1 MPTVAD
7 LLLAADMAWPLDDY
21 TRLPKGVRVVL
32 GYVGGETPHVWTA
45 GEIAKAEAAIGM
57 WWPIWT
63 APNPN
68 ARLDATQGRHDGLQM
83 VAALRSLEA
92 NTNVPVFYDVE
103 QSTYAASPSGARS
116 AWQAW
121 QQVMRAAGHPHAYPY
136 LPWSAGYGWAANW
149 ANTRPYSL
157 PAGLI
162 GWQYEGNVNG
172 RGYDLSVFDAAL
184 IGDTMEAV
192 DVWTVPIKSPTNGKD
207 YQAKSYLIAA
217 DEVARRNSADIAA
230 LTAKVDAL
238 AAAVHQLA
246 GKITPGTTG
255 GLTARQ
261 VAAGL
266 GAALTAG
273 APQA

>member
-1 MPTVAD
+1 MGD
-7 LLLAADMAWPLDDY
+7 LILAADMAYPLDDY
-21 TRLPKGVRVVL
+21 ARLPKGVRVVL

-45 GEIAKAEAAIGM
+45 GEVRAAEAAVGA

-83 VAALRSLEA
+83 VAALRTLGIPA
-92 NTNVPVFYDVE
+92 GVPVFYDIE
-103 QSTYAASPSGARS
+103 QSTYAASRSGAKA

-121 QQVMRAAGHPHAYPY
+121 QQVMHDAGHPHAYPY

-149 ANTRPYSL
+149 TNTRTDSL
-157 PAGLI
+157 PTNLI

-172 RGYDLSVFDAAL
+172 RGYDLSIFDAVL
-184 IGDTMEAV
+184 IGDTMEAA
-192 DVWTVPIKSPTNGKD
+192 DVWAVPFTSPTNGKQ
-207 YQAKSYLIAA
+207 YTAA
-217 DEVARRNSADIAA
+217 QFLVGGDVAAREDGGKLDDLA
-230 LTAKVDAL
+230 AKVDQL
-238 AAAVHQLA
+238 TAAVHELA
-246 GKITPGTTG
+246 GKITPGTAG